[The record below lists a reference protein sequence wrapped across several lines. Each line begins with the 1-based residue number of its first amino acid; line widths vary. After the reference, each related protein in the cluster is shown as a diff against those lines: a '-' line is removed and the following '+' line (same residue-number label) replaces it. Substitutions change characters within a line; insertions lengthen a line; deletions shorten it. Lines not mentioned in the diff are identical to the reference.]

1 VAIEAVLF
9 DADGVL
15 QRPGAAGRARLVDL
29 AGGVRRLDAFLADVF
44 AAEDLCLDGTRDL
57 RAALAPVLERWEC
70 AGRHEH
76 VLGALNDIEPDADV
90 LAHIASLRRRGLP
103 CYLATNQQPH
113 RARHMHVH
121 LGYARLFD
129 GAFYSCDV
137 GAAKPARAYFEA
149 VLRALNLR
157 AERVLFLDDHEE
169 NAAAAR
175 ALGLQGVRFPPG
187 SGAAGL
193 RRVLAPRGL
202 DALREGGK

>member
-1 VAIEAVLF
+1 VAIDAVLF

-15 QRPGAAGRARLVDL
+15 QRPGAAGRSRLAGL
-29 AGGVRRLDAFLADVF
+29 AGGEHRLDAFLADVF
-44 AAEDLCLDGTRDL
+44 AAEDLCLDGSGDF
-57 RAALAPVLERWEC
+57 RAALAPVLERWKC

-76 VLGALNDIEPDADV
+76 VLEALNDIEPDPDV
-90 LAHIASLRRRGLP
+90 LAHIAALRRHGIP

-113 RARHMHVH
+113 RARHMSTH

-137 GAAKPARAYFEA
+137 GAAKPARAYFAA
-149 VLRALNLR
+149 VLRALGVPAGR
-157 AERVLFLDDHEE
+157 ILFLDDHEE

-175 ALGLQGVRFPPG
+175 ALGLQGVRLPPG

-193 RRVLAPRGL
+193 RRVLAPWEL
-202 DALREGGK
+202 DAAPSRRR